1 LKFFIANGRLGNQL
15 FQYAFL
21 NSISNKGEYIICI
34 GMDQL
39 ETAFV
44 INNSNFKN
52 IKLNRYLQYLGKR
65 CLPYFFEFLSKLR
78 LVNSVEQLRI
88 NDIPQPEVKTS
99 KGILPFFYVKTGF
112 FQTESFFKPESIDF
126 IIRPESEDKA
136 KVILKS
142 LPDEATKI
150 FVHVR
155 RGDYLFESYRGNR
168 GINLPKEYYF
178 NSIALL
184 NTKIENPYYIFLTDD
199 PEYVDCCFQS
209 IKNKYI
215 SEENMAVDLALMSL
229 CEYGVASNSSFSW
242 WGAYLMKNRKEV
254 VFPKYW
260 YGWKTKTESHPGIQ
274 PSWATTIDVVKK
286 CKY

>member
-1 LKFFIANGRLGNQL
+1 LKFFVANGRLGNQL

-21 NSISNKGEYIICI
+21 NSISSKDEYIICI
-34 GMDQL
+34 GMDEL
-39 ETAFV
+39 EAVCV

-52 IKLNRYLQYLGKR
+52 IKLNRYLQFLGNR
-65 CLPYFFEFLSKLR
+65 CLPVFFEFLSKLR

-88 NDIPQPEVKTS
+88 NDIPQPKVKTS
-99 KGILPFFYVKTGF
+99 KGILPFFYVKIGF

-126 IIRPESEDKA
+126 IIKPESEDKA
-136 KVILKS
+136 KEILKS

-155 RGDYLFESYRGNR
+155 RGDYLFQNYQGSR

-178 NSIALL
+178 NAMTLL

-199 PEYVDCCFQS
+199 SEYVDCCFQH

-215 SEENMAVDLALMSL
+215 SAENMAVDLALMSL
-229 CEYGVASNSSFSW
+229 CEYGVTSNSSFSW

-254 VFPKYW
+254 LFPKYW
-260 YGWKTKTESHPGIQ
+260 YGWKTKTESNPGIL
-274 PSWATTIDVVKK
+274 PKWGALLDVPIQKK
-286 CKY
+286 

>member
-1 LKFFIANGRLGNQL
+1 
-15 FQYAFL
+15 
-21 NSISNKGEYIICI
+21 
-34 GMDQL
+34 MDEL
-39 ETAFV
+39 EAVCV

-52 IKLNRYLQYLGKR
+52 IKLNRYLQFLGNR
-65 CLPYFFEFLSKLR
+65 CLPVFFEFLSKLR

-88 NDIPQPEVKTS
+88 NDIPQPKVKTS
-99 KGILPFFYVKTGF
+99 KGILPFFYVKIGF

-126 IIRPESEDKA
+126 IIKPESEDKA
-136 KVILKS
+136 KEILKS

-155 RGDYLFESYRGNR
+155 RGDYLFQNYQGSR

-178 NSIALL
+178 NAMTLL

-199 PEYVDCCFQS
+199 SEYVDCCFQH

-215 SEENMAVDLALMSL
+215 SAENMAVDLALMSL
-229 CEYGVASNSSFSW
+229 CEYGVTSNSSFSW

-254 VFPKYW
+254 LFPKYW
-260 YGWKTKTESHPGIQ
+260 YGWKTKTESHPGIL
-274 PSWATTIDVVKK
+274 PKWGALMDVPIQKK
-286 CKY
+286 

>member
-1 LKFFIANGRLGNQL
+1 
-15 FQYAFL
+15 
-21 NSISNKGEYIICI
+21 
-34 GMDQL
+34 
-39 ETAFV
+39 
-44 INNSNFKN
+44 
-52 IKLNRYLQYLGKR
+52 
-65 CLPYFFEFLSKLR
+65 
-78 LVNSVEQLRI
+78 
-88 NDIPQPEVKTS
+88 
-99 KGILPFFYVKTGF
+99 VKTGF

-126 IIRPESEDKA
+126 IIKPESEDKA
-136 KVILKS
+136 KEVLKS

-155 RGDYLFESYRGNR
+155 RGDYLFENYRGSR

-178 NSIALL
+178 NAFTLL
-184 NTKIENPYYIFLTDD
+184 NTKIANPYYIFVTDD
-199 PEYVDCCFQS
+199 SEYVDCCFQH

-215 SEENMAVDLALMSL
+215 SGESMAVDLSLMSL
-229 CEYGVASNSSFSW
+229 CEYGVTSNSSFSW

-286 CKY
+286 CK

>member
-1 LKFFIANGRLGNQL
+1 LIFFWGDGRLGNQL

-39 ETAFV
+39 ETSFV

-52 IKLNRYLQYLGKR
+52 IKFNRYLHFLCKQ
-65 CLPYFFEFLSKLR
+65 CLPFFLGFLSKLR
-78 LVNSVEQLRI
+78 LVNSIEQVQVNGTPR
-88 NDIPQPEVKTS
+88 PEVKTS
-99 KGILPFFYVKTGF
+99 KGILPFFYVKAGF
-112 FQTESFFKPESIDF
+112 FQSESFFKPESIDF
-126 IIRPESEDKA
+126 IFKPESGDKA
-136 KVILKS
+136 TAILKS

-155 RGDYLFESYRGNR
+155 RGDYLFESYHGSR

-178 NSIALL
+178 NSIALMDA
-184 NTKIENPYYIFLTDD
+184 KVENPYYVFLSDD
-199 PEYVDCCFQS
+199 PEYVDCCFQH

-215 SEENMAVDLALMSL
+215 SEESMAVDLALMSL
-229 CEYGVASNSSFSW
+229 CEYGVTSNSSFSW

-260 YGWKTKTESHPGIQ
+260 YGWKTRFESHPGIQ
-274 PSWATTIDVVKK
+274 PEWSTIIDVDKISK
-286 CKY
+286 